1 MTINANADGNAA
13 QLGGNDESTYVVF
26 GYGSLIFRPP
36 PHVIK
41 ETPGY
46 LKGYVRR
53 FAQKSHDHRGTP
65 TSPGR
70 VVTLVHQED
79 WAAFSSADSFPH
91 EDVVWGV
98 AFTIDPV
105 HATEVRAYLDYREK
119 DGYTLERVDVHG
131 LLGASE
137 EGHEAAAVVLVRGA
151 ECYVGR
157 NDNPSFVGS
166 ESLEELADTVWRAV
180 GPSGR
185 NKDYVYNLAAAV
197 RALAPEAYD
206 SHLFAL
212 EVRASCA
219 HIFCPHSREQR
230 RTYKNR
236 NSYRPGYASWIAR
249 RQAPSVPKRRNDF
262 LFSVESS

>member
-1 MTINANADGNAA
+1 MYSSSAN
-13 QLGGNDESTYVVF
+13 VVVNIASRHRPP
-26 GYGSLIFRPP
+26 YQPP

-41 ETPGY
+41 ETPGF
-46 LKGYVRR
+46 LRGYVRR

-79 WAAFSSADSFPH
+79 WAAFSSADLFPR

-98 AFTIDPV
+98 AFTIDPL
-105 HATEVRAYLDYREK
+105 HAAEVRAYLDYREK

-131 LLGASE
+131 PPAAPLGGGTSGEE
-137 EGHEAAAVVLVRGA
+137 EGRETVLVRGA

-166 ESLEELADTVWRAV
+166 EAFEELAETVWRAV

-212 EVRASCA
+212 EARLRELDHASA
-219 HIFCPHSREQR
+219 GS
-230 RTYKNR
+230 
-236 NSYRPGYASWIAR
+236 G
-249 RQAPSVPKRRNDF
+249 
-262 LFSVESS
+262 ESES

>member
-1 MTINANADGNAA
+1 MTID
-13 QLGGNDESTYVVF
+13 DDPPYVVF

-41 ETPGY
+41 ETPGF

-79 WAAFSSADSFPH
+79 WAAFSSADPFPH

-105 HATEVRAYLDYREK
+105 HVAEVRAYLDYREK

-131 LLGASE
+131 GS
-137 EGHEAAAVVLVRGA
+137 EAAPSVLVHGA

-212 EVRASCA
+212 EARLRELDHASA
-219 HIFCPHSREQR
+219 GSE
-230 RTYKNR
+230 
-236 NSYRPGYASWIAR
+236 
-249 RQAPSVPKRRNDF
+249 
-262 LFSVESS
+262 L

>member
-1 MTINANADGNAA
+1 MTVTV
-13 QLGGNDESTYVVF
+13 LVNDPYIVF

-36 PHVIK
+36 PHVVK
-41 ETPGY
+41 EIPGF
-46 LKGYVRR
+46 LRGYVRR

-65 TSPGR
+65 KSPGR

-79 WAAFSSADSFPH
+79 WAEFSGADLFPH

-98 AFTIDPV
+98 AFTIDPA
-105 HATEVRAYLDYREK
+105 HAAEVRAYLDYREK
-119 DGYTLERVDVHG
+119 DGYTLERVDVYG
-131 LLGASE
+131 LVDGQE
-137 EGHEAAAVVLVRGA
+137 TIVMPGA

-157 NDNPSFVGS
+157 NDNPSFIGS
-166 ESLEELADTVWRAV
+166 EPLEALADTIWHAA

-212 EVRASCA
+212 EVRLRELDCASTGLA
-219 HIFCPHSREQR
+219 
-230 RTYKNR
+230 
-236 NSYRPGYASWIAR
+236 
-249 RQAPSVPKRRNDF
+249 
-262 LFSVESS
+262 ES